1 MNKTILQHGRLLP
14 SLEAALAGEFDI
26 HPLWAESDPQA
37 FLARHGGRFAGL
49 VTSAQVGAD
58 AALMRALPSL
68 KVISSFGVGFD
79 KIDVDA
85 ARSLGIRV
93 SNTPDVLNDCVA
105 DLTLGLIID
114 AARGLS
120 AADRFV
126 RRGEWQQ
133 GRFRLATRV
142 TGKRLGIVGLGRIG
156 RAVAKRAA
164 GFDMEIRYTNSRP
177 AENAPHEFMPALRD
191 LAAWADFLVVTV
203 AGGAGTHKL
212 ISADIL
218 SALGSKGF
226 LINVSRGT
234 VVDEEA
240 LVRALATGGIAGAGL
255 DVFVDEPNV
264 PPALLELDNVVL
276 LPHIASGTHETRQA
290 MADLVLQNLRG
301 YFNEGALVTPVA

>member
-1 MNKTILQHGRLLP
+1 MNKTILQHGRLLS
-14 SLEAALAGEFDI
+14 SLEATLASEFDI
-26 HPLWAESDPQA
+26 HPLWAESDPQS
-37 FLARHGGRFAGL
+37 FLARHGERFAGL

-58 AALMRALPSL
+58 ASLMRALPAL
-68 KVISSFGVGFD
+68 KVITSFGVGFD
-79 KIDVDA
+79 KIDIDA
-85 ARSLGIRV
+85 ARNLGIGV
-93 SNTPDVLNDCVA
+93 SNTPDVLNNCVA
-105 DLTLGLIID
+105 DLTFGLIID

-133 GRFRLATRV
+133 GRFRLATQV

-164 GFDMEIRYTNSRP
+164 GFDMHIRYTNSRP
-177 AENAPHEFMPALRD
+177 AENAPYEFVPALRD

-203 AGGAGTHKL
+203 AGGAGTRNL

-240 LVRALATGGIAGAGL
+240 LVKVLANGEIAGAGL

-290 MADLVLQNLRG
+290 MADLVLQNLRS
-301 YFNEGALVTPVA
+301 YFDEGRLVTPVV